1 MKLHSPLLLLFFS
14 FTLLSSRCKKQ
25 NTEPQLPPET
35 TTGAMTFGCKVN
47 GKVFVPKG
55 SIDGPAITAQYIFL
69 GNGFGGGW
77 WLNLSAVNRYE
88 SKGVYFRT
96 DTLLLLENN
105 VYSFK
110 REKGYPSA
118 EYAMGLID
126 YFMENNDTGNIII
139 TRHDLNQRILS
150 GRFSFT
156 ATSNDGQ
163 KVNITDGRFD
173 VRY

>member
-1 MKLHSPLLLLFFS
+1 MKLHLSLLVLFFS
-14 FTLLSSRCKKQ
+14 LVLSSSRCKKQ

-55 SIDGPAITAQYIFL
+55 SIDGPGIISQYLFL
-69 GNGFGGGW
+69 GNGPGGGW
-77 WLNLSAVNRYE
+77 WLNLSAVDRYGA
-88 SKGVYFRT
+88 KGIYFRT

-118 EYAMGLID
+118 EFAMGLAD
-126 YFMENNDTGNIII
+126 YFMGNSDTGKMIV

-156 ATSNDGQ
+156 ATNNNGE
-163 KVNITDGRFD
+163 KINITEGRFD

>member
-1 MKLHSPLLLLFFS
+1 MKALQSSLFLFFSLLLL
-14 FTLLSSRCKKQ
+14 TSSCKKK
-25 NTEPQLPPET
+25 NTEPELPTET

-55 SIDGPAITAQYIFL
+55 SIDGPGITSQYIYL
-69 GNGFGGGW
+69 GTGAGGGW
-77 WLNLSAVNRYE
+77 WLSLSASNRVE

-96 DTLLLLENN
+96 DTLLLLQGNS
-105 VYSFK
+105 YSFK

-118 EYAMGLID
+118 EYADGLID
-126 YFMENNDTGNIII
+126 FFMNNSDAGDLTI
-139 TRHDLNQRILS
+139 TRHDINQRILS

-156 ATSNDGQ
+156 ATNSNGA
-163 KVNITDGRFD
+163 KINITEGRFD